1 MWNWPSASQTGHS
14 FQICGPRAVKL
25 HHCLGLRYCVHRQ
38 LPFQFLSLWRS
49 LLIPPLTP
57 AFPLRSI
64 HYVTHLQLSSSV
76 SPSSFAPFHWV
87 TNMLL
92 RTSSKISFFLSCAL
106 PIKLPLTSF
115 ITHLLEGTPSVPQSH
130 FLASLSWLNCL
141 LIYNN
146 RATTSLK
153 PRGGFSENVYMM
165 PGTKWELISPPLLE
179 VFFSPGFH
187 SAPYSFPWV
196 RVFVFTSVCHFL
208 RDFIHPLDPVVTS
221 MQRSRWYLSSRFRLE
236 VSPVNQQ
243 VPNQTHHRWP
253 LWSPVLTDGF
263 CLPPLASFLY
273 LSLGNHQKL
282 LNLPITNHLLSSVL
296 FYATHNALIKPF
308 LITLKLLYPW
318 VLVLTTLLAT
328 TSRDSCLTNLPLLLF
343 ILQTTSEGFS

>member
-1 MWNWPSASQTGHS
+1 M
-14 FQICGPRAVKL
+14 L

-38 LPFQFLSLWRS
+38 LPFLFLSLWRS

-57 AFPLRSI
+57 AFPLSSI

-76 SPSSFAPFHWV
+76 SPSSFAPSLWV

-92 RTSSKISFFLSCAL
+92 RTSSKISFLSCAL
-106 PIKLPLTSF
+106 PIKLPLTPF

-141 LIYNN
+141 LIYNT

-153 PRGGFSENVYMM
+153 PSRGFSENVYMM
-165 PGTKWELISPPLLE
+165 PGTKWELISPPLLK

-196 RVFVFTSVCHFL
+196 RVFVFTSVCHLL
-208 RDFIHPLDPVVTS
+208 RDFIRPLDPVVTS
-221 MQRSRWYLSSRFRLE
+221 MQRCRGHLSSRFRLE

-243 VPNQTHHRWP
+243 VPNQIPPLTTLIPSSHRW
-253 LWSPVLTDGF
+253 L
-263 CLPPLASFLY
+263 
-273 LSLGNHQKL
+273 
-282 LNLPITNHLLSSVL
+282 
-296 FYATHNALIKPF
+296 
-308 LITLKLLYPW
+308 
-318 VLVLTTLLAT
+318 LLAT
-328 TSRDSCLTNLPLLLF
+328 TCQFLIFEPW
-343 ILQTTSEGFS
+343 QPSETPSSPHH

>member
-1 MWNWPSASQTGHS
+1 MTNNIIPGN
-14 FQICGPRAVKL
+14 VKL
-25 HHCLGLRYCVHRQ
+25 AIGFPNWSLLSNLWPRLGLRYCVCRQ
-38 LPFQFLSLWRS
+38 LPFRFPSLWRALS
-49 LLIPPLTP
+49 IPSLTP
-57 AFPLRSI
+57 AFPLNSI

-76 SPSSFAPFHWV
+76 SPSSFDPSPWV
-87 TNMLL
+87 TNILL
-92 RTSSKISFFLSCAL
+92 RTSFFLSCA
-106 PIKLPLTSF
+106 PPTRLPLTLF

-130 FLASLSWLNCL
+130 FLASLSCLNCL

-153 PRGGFSENVYMM
+153 PSRGFSEKVYMM

-179 VFFSPGFH
+179 AFFSPGSH

-196 RVFVFTSVCHFL
+196 RGFVFTSVCHLL
-208 RDFIHPLDPVVTS
+208 RDFIGPLEPVVTS
-221 MQRSRWYLSSRFRLE
+221 MQRSRWNLSSRFRLE

-243 VPNQTHHRWP
+243 VPSQTHHQWP
-253 LWSPVLTDGF
+253 PWSPVLTNGF

-282 LNLPITNHLLSSVL
+282 LYLPITNHLWSSVL
-296 FYATHNALIKPF
+296 FYTTHNALIKPF
-308 LITLKLLYPW
+308 LITMKLLYPW
-318 VLVLTTLLAT
+318 LLVLTTLVVT
-328 TSRDSCLTNLPLLLF
+328 SSRDSCLTNLPLLLI